1 MEDRPTILY
10 NHDNP
15 LFLWLHL
22 SSWLSWLMT
31 TGSQRSTRC
40 LDAEFSNSH
49 DAPGKPLRRG
59 MLRCWIGQVPWG
71 PGSQDLALTIPVR
84 WVRSVSWVRKW
95 VKDEWF
101 AIIYWLIMCFIIH
114 MAIYTEFIYSIYWLI
129 ICFIIHIH
137 LLSFI
142 IMYLY
147 ICQNGLSCQA
157 YQYVARFTMKL
168 SWKSGLFCR
177 SWTITCDMMTHD
189 VILCV
194 YIIQHNLICLNL
206 VLYMWYDIV

>member
-22 SSWLSWLMT
+22 SSWFSWLMT

-84 WVRSVSWVRKW
+84 SVRWVESGNLGQRWM
-95 VKDEWF
+95 
-101 AIIYWLIMCFIIH
+101 I
-114 MAIYTEFIYSIYWLI
+114 IYSIYWLI

-142 IMYLY
+142 YIIFY
-147 ICQNGLSCQA
+147 ICPNGLSCQT

-168 SWKSGLFCR
+168 PWKRGPFCR

-194 YIIQHNLICLNL
+194 YIIQYSLICFNL
-206 VLYMWYDIV
+206 VLYM